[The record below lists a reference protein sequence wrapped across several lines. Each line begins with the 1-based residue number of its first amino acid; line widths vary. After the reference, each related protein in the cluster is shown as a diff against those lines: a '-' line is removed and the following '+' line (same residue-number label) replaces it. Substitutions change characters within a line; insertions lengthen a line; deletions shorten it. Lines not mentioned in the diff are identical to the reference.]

1 MSMKIIPLFG
11 PWKNSWQLEKKK
23 KMPQLLL
30 LVDREDKT
38 LETPHP
44 VAALTS
50 VWLTGAVLHI

>member
-1 MSMKIIPLFG
+1 
-11 PWKNSWQLEKKK
+11 
-23 KMPQLLL
+23 MPQLLL